1 MQKNKLSYRRCTGEE
16 YPGLPMRNL
25 NVIKHT
31 LRRKGKRRFDTDRK
45 EGSILTIGGGDWSDR
60 AASPEMPKDF

>member
-1 MQKNKLSYRRCTGEE
+1 
-16 YPGLPMRNL
+16 MRNL